1 MVKNITIL
9 CCFLCSC
16 LLLASQPLAFRHL
29 TTADGLLSDLK
40 LVMTEDRLGQLWIGS
55 DEGINIF
62 DGYQLTTY
70 TQPDNLVMKT
80 TSVQQIFCDSR
91 GTIWIATAEGIMY
104 KNETDSRFRKLES
117 GKVLFND
124 EPFFGETTDGQLL
137 IASRHHCYQLKNNL
151 EVVQLQGLEPAFLQY
166 KTLSCFEHFQGDEW
180 LIGFRKKLLLVNI
193 RQQKIIKE
201 LQAINLWCAARV
213 NDSTIMT
220 GSFGNDTISLV
231 NVRTGAVEQINN
243 WPTSNGKPI
252 GGYAGT
258 IMAAGDHKFAVASR
272 YYGVYMIDVNQRSA
286 TVLEHES
293 ADPFSLKISNS
304 RRLFITRNGTMF
316 VHNRGL
322 SYTQLSV
329 PQFKLQKFIVDKK
342 GKKFDG
348 GFNTITQDRKKNY
361 WLGTNASLALWNR
374 QTNTC
379 TYYPYYDLK
388 SGPQKYKT
396 IRSVVTDKLDRVW
409 VGTYGGGIGML
420 LPNGT
425 YEQYRRDTLHP
436 VSSLPNSDV
445 HAVVKDQQENFIVC
459 TDGGFVFFDPI
470 AKKMQTFFNH
480 PALKKIANKATFYAM
495 ADKKNNWWLAQAS
508 GLYYYDRQADRLHA
522 IAFPQK
528 LLNPLIQVI
537 AMDSAGMIYAG
548 GAEGLF
554 IVSPVNLQVR
564 KILGKKDGL
573 ASNNIVGLLC
583 DKAGNMW
590 ILGNIGAAKYDPQA
604 GTIQNFDARDG
615 MAQSNH
621 TLCNFYLA
629 PDGEVFL
636 TSAEGFN
643 YFYPDKIKPEKKP
656 LRVFITAVEMKDSS
670 ISMPQSIARKF
681 EYHQNNLSFSYL
693 AVDFKLGTS
702 IQYRYNLKG
711 FDTGF
716 VYASKQ
722 RTARY
727 TNLAAGNYT
736 FSVEASTNGKDWYAA
751 ADSFQFSISKAFWK
765 TWPFILLT
773 LALLAGAVLHT
784 FYGREKKVRREEAVK
799 REFESKIAQV
809 RMNLLR
815 TQMNPHFL
823 FNSLN
828 SINSFILKND
838 RQNASGY
845 LTKFS
850 RLMRLILDNS
860 RNEWVTL
867 DSELKSIELYVQLE
881 ALRFNHSFQHQID
894 TGPGIDAENI
904 LLPPMLIQPYIEN
917 AIWHGLMY
925 RKEAGGLLTINI
937 TDNGGILEVLI
948 KDNGVGR
955 EAATALK
962 SKSALQQKS
971 YGMKITAERM
981 NSVNETYHI
990 NAKFT
995 VTDLFDGDGNGAGT
1009 EVLLTLDKI
1018 VNKT

>member
-1 MVKNITIL
+1 MNCKVL
-9 CCFLCSC
+9 PQSY
-16 LLLASQPLAFRHL
+16 AFRHL
-29 TTADGLLSDLK
+29 GTEDGMLSDLR
-40 LVMTEDRLGQLWIGS
+40 LVMAEDRQGRLWIGS

-70 TQPDNLVMKT
+70 TQPDSVVMKT
-80 TSVQQIFCDSR
+80 TNVQQIFCDSR
-91 GTIWIATAEGIMY
+91 GTIWIATGEGIMY
-104 KNETDSRFRKLES
+104 KNETDSRFRKLPS
-117 GKVLFND
+117 GRDLLNED
-124 EPFFGETTDGQLL
+124 PFFGETVDGHLL
-137 IASRHHCYQLKNNL
+137 IAGRNHCYQLKDNM
-151 EVVQLQGLEPAFLQY
+151 EIIKLQGLETAYSKFKY
-166 KTLSCFEHFQGDEW
+166 LSCFEHFKGDEW
-180 LIGFRKKLLLVNI
+180 LMGFRKKLLLVNI
-193 RQQKIIKE
+193 RQQKVIKE
-201 LQAINLWCAARV
+201 IHTTNLWCATRV

-231 NVRTGAVEQINN
+231 HVLTGVVEQINN
-243 WPTSNGKPI
+243 WPVSNGTTI

-258 IMAAGDHKFAVASR
+258 IMHAGDNKFAIASR
-272 YYGVYMIDVNQRSA
+272 YYGVYMVDVENRNA
-286 TVLEHES
+286 TIFEYDP
-293 ADPFSLKISNS
+293 ADPFSIRLSNS
-304 RRLFITRNGTMF
+304 RRLYITRNGTMF

-322 SYTQLSV
+322 SYTQLSI
-329 PQFKLQKFIVDKK
+329 PQFKLQKFIVDKNGNK
-342 GKKFDG
+342 YDG
-348 GFNTITQDRKKNY
+348 GFTSATQDRKKNY

-379 TYYPYYDLK
+379 TYYPYYDIK

-396 IRSVVTDKLDRVW
+396 VRAVVTDKLDRVW
-409 VGTYGGGIGML
+409 VGAYGGGIGML
-420 LPNGT
+420 LPNGS
-425 YEQYRRDTLHP
+425 YEQYRKDSLHP
-436 VSSLPNSDV
+436 ATSLPSLDI
-445 HAVVKDQQENFIVC
+445 HAIVKDQQENFIVC

-470 AKKMQTFFNH
+470 AKKMETFFTH
-480 PALKKIANKATFYAM
+480 PKLKNNARHATFYAM
-495 ADKKNNWWLAQAS
+495 ADGKNNWWLAQES
-508 GLYYYDRQADRLHA
+508 GLHYYDRKADSLYS
-522 IAFPQK
+522 IALPKNLQK
-528 LLNPLIQVI
+528 MQTQVL
-537 AMDSAGMIYAG
+537 ATDSNGMVYAG
-548 GAEGLF
+548 GLEGLY
-554 IVSPVNLQVR
+554 IISPISLQII

-583 DKAGNMW
+583 DKKGKMW
-590 ILGNIGAAKYDPQA
+590 ILGNIGAAKYDPVT
-604 GTIQNFDARDG
+604 GMIQNFDARDG
-615 MAQSNH
+615 MGQSNH

-636 TSAEGFN
+636 MGLEGFN
-643 YFYPDKIKPEKKP
+643 YFYPDKIMPEKKP
-656 LRVFITAVEMKDSS
+656 LKVFITEVEMRDSI
-670 ISMPQSIARKF
+670 ISMPKAISHEF
-681 EYHQNNLSFSYL
+681 EYYQNNLSFSYL

-736 FSVEASTNGKDWYAA
+736 FTVEASTNGKDWYAA
-751 ADSFQFSISKAFWK
+751 SAPFQFSISKAFWK
-765 TWPFILLT
+765 TWLFIILI
-773 LALLAGAVLHT
+773 LAILAGAVFYT
-784 FYGREKKVRREEAVK
+784 FYKREKKVRKEEAVK

-881 ALRFNHSFQHQID
+881 ALRFNHSFLHQIE

-925 RKEAGGLLTINI
+925 RKEPGGLLTLSI
-937 TDNGGILEVLI
+937 TDNNGMLEVLI

-981 NSVNETYHI
+981 NNVNETYHI
-990 NAKFT
+990 NAKAT
-995 VTDLFDGDGNGAGT
+995 VKDLFDNDGNAIGT

-1018 VNKT
+1018 VNKE